1 MKVLTIKQ
9 PWAQLIIGGAKD
21 IENRD
26 WPTSLRGRIGIHASA
41 KLDKHEIL
49 DACDFMK
56 SFIPKFSTRIF
67 TAEALGYPVGAIL
80 GTVEL
85 VDCVRWPGKE
95 QSGNP
100 WFVGEYGF
108 VLRDPRK
115 FEIPIP
121 AKGALGFWEW
131 NP

>member
-9 PWAQLIIGGAKD
+9 PWAQLIIDGAKD

-26 WPTSLRGRIGIHASA
+26 WPTSVRGRIGVHASA
-41 KLDKHEIL
+41 KLDKQEIL
-49 DACDFMK
+49 DACDFMA
-56 SFIPKFSTRIF
+56 SWIPKFSKRIF
-67 TAEALGYPVGAIL
+67 TAEALSYPVGAIL

-85 VDCVRWPGKE
+85 VDCLKLPRLAGD
-95 QSGNP
+95 SP

-108 VLRDPRK
+108 VLRNPQK
-115 FEIPIP
+115 FETPIP

-131 NP
+131 SE